1 MAEQTFRSPGFFE
14 REIDASTRQTEIT
27 GVPAGIIG
35 TAEKGPAFVP
45 VTVGSLTDFLNRFG
59 DIDPDR
65 FGPYAVQAFLQNRTA
80 ATYMRVLG
88 AGSNETTTNITNTQT
103 YGTVV
108 NAGFKLSGSISGSP
122 SNNATGMVQ
131 FLVADHTIDSQETL
145 GMPEFTD
152 NPSWDASNSAKIV
165 RGVIFNAVGSRIQV
179 LDLGQTW
186 TSTLEDVCAPD
197 ASGLFGLA
205 ISSSLGTN
213 FSPTPATNITTGFAG
228 GVKIVTAS
236 LDPSNSSYIANVLNT
251 DPTKFHLEQHLLYL
265 DFAVANENAAVVAST
280 NSVAILSGSQNAG
293 TALAATEDDG
303 AGYFTTLFGR
313 FDTRFTTP
321 SSPSI
326 ISQPFGGTE
335 YDLFRFE
342 SLSDGSYGN
351 DKVKVSIANL
361 RASTNLNYQYGTFEV
376 QVRRFDDTDLAP
388 QIVESY
394 PGCTLDPTS
403 ESFIGRK
410 IGDYKVW
417 YNFDAENDEERRL
430 IVGGKYPNQSVY
442 VRVVIEDA
450 LYRGEIPTTALPF
463 GFAGIP
469 AIKTTNSLTDD
480 STKVLT
486 VDGVTYGNVPETL
499 AADGTADR
507 LYGNLPAGAAM
518 VLTGSIVPPLPMRFK
533 VTRGAVST
541 SPFFSG
547 WPGDDERVDGR
558 FYWGVKFERCP
569 READLTGAVLN
580 QNISSLPNT
589 TVSAY
594 TKYQGIAKLDTQIT
608 GSAKNMFNMNK
619 FTLARVALSQTG
631 SNMANLLAN
640 ITGSA
645 KEHMLDACYVRNGV
659 PDSQTYAVADPDNGI
674 GRVTFASLVQSS
686 SIKFNR
692 FTSYLKFTTPLF
704 GGFDGLNILDKDM
717 SLMNDRATSTDASGE
732 TGKASSEFSAASI
745 GLSSNPAGSGRLNNN
760 INAYRTAARI
770 MTDPMTVRNNILT
783 VPGIRDSYVTD
794 WAANRVRDYSMAI
807 YLMDIP
813 SWSESAGRLFGDEN
827 RSLIVSASTS
837 FPDVR
842 ETAEQFESRAI
853 DNNYCATYFP
863 DVYIKDSN
871 TGEAVLVPSS
881 VAALAALGYNDKVA
895 YPWFAPAGFN
905 RGGLDMVT
913 NTDARLTAS
922 DRDDL
927 YDVRINPIANFPNG
941 GFVIFG
947 QKTMQ
952 LTQSALDRVNVR
964 RMMLELKR
972 QVVTVANSIL
982 FEPNNAATRARFV
995 NLVTPQ
1001 LAAIQAQQG
1010 IELFKVVMDD
1020 TNNSQEDVESNKLN
1034 GRIVVVPT
1042 RAIEFIAIDFII
1054 TNSGVDFA

>member
-27 GVPAGIIG
+27 GVPAGIVG

-45 VTVGSLTDFLNRFG
+45 VTVGSFTDFVNRFG
-59 DIDPDR
+59 GINPDR

-80 ATYMRVLG
+80 VTYMRVLG
-88 AGSNETTTNITNTQT
+88 AGSNETTTNITNTEK

-108 NAGFKLSGSISGSP
+108 NAGYVLSGTISNSQ

-131 FLVADHTIDSQETL
+131 FIVADHTIAGDEQDA
-145 GMPEFTD
+145 MPEFTD
-152 NPSWDASNSAKIV
+152 NPSWDASNTAKIV
-165 RGVIFNAVGSRIQV
+165 RGVIFNTVQSRIQV
-179 LDLGQTW
+179 MKMGDSYS
-186 TSTLEDVCAPD
+186 STMDDSCEPS
-197 ASGLFGLA
+197 ASGDFIIA
-205 ISSSLGTN
+205 ISSSLGTS
-213 FSPTPATNITTGFAG
+213 FSPTPSDASSFEYG
-228 GVKIVTAS
+228 GVKLVTAS
-236 LDPSNSSYIANVLNT
+236 LDPSSPAYISNVLNT
-251 DPTKFHLEQHLLYL
+251 DPTKFSLEQHYLYM
-265 DFAVANENAAVVAST
+265 DFAVEDEIAAVTVDPGT
-280 NSVAILSGSQNAG
+280 DTIAILSGSQNAG
-293 TALAATEDDG
+293 SALPSATADG

-313 FDTRFTTP
+313 YDTRYTTP
-321 SSPSI
+321 STPKI
-326 ISQPFGGTE
+326 ISQPYGGTE
-335 YDLFRFE
+335 YNLFRFE
-342 SLSDGSYGN
+342 SLSDGVYGN

-376 QVRRFDDTDLAP
+376 QVRRFGDTDLAP
-388 QIVESY
+388 EIVESY
-394 PGCTLDPTS
+394 PECNLDPTS
-403 ESFIGRK
+403 ENFVGRK
-410 IGDYKVW
+410 VGDYKAW
-417 YNFDAENDEERRL
+417 YNFDAENDDERRI

-442 VRVVIEDA
+442 VRVVVDDA
-450 LYRGEIPTTALPF
+450 LYRGEIPSTALPF

-469 AIKTTNSLTDD
+469 VIKTTNSLTDD
-480 STKVLT
+480 STKALT
-486 VDGVTYGNVPETL
+486 VAGVQYGNISEAPTG
-499 AADGTADR
+499 ANADR
-507 LYGNLPAGAAM
+507 LYGDLTTSALP
-518 VLTGSIVPPLPMRFK
+518 LTGSITPPLPMRFK

-541 SPFFSG
+541 SPYFSG
-547 WPGDDERVDGR
+547 EPGDDERVDGR

-569 READLTGAVLN
+569 READLTGAILD
-580 QNISSLPNT
+580 QNISSLPNA
-589 TVSAY
+589 TVAAY
-594 TKYQGIAKLDTQIT
+594 SRFQGIAKLDTLTT
-608 GSAKNMFNMNK
+608 GSAVDMFNMNK
-619 FTLARVALSQTG
+619 FTLAKVALNQTG
-631 SNMANLLAN
+631 SGMSGLFRF

-645 KEHMLDACYVRNGV
+645 KEHMKDACYIRNGV
-659 PDSQTYAVADPDNGI
+659 PDSQTYAVTDPDNNI

-692 FTSYLKFTTPLF
+692 FTSYLKFTTPLY
-704 GGFDGLNILDKDM
+704 GGFDGVNILDKDM
-717 SLMNDRATSTDASGE
+717 ALMNDRASSTDASGE
-732 TGKASSEFSAASI
+732 TGKASSEFPSGWI

-760 INAYRTAARI
+760 INAYRVAARI
-770 MTDPMTVRNNILT
+770 MTDPMTVRNNILAI
-783 VPGIRDSYVTD
+783 PGIRDNYVTD
-794 WAANRVRDYSMAI
+794 WAANKVRDYSMAI

-813 SWSESAGRLFGDEN
+813 SWSEDSGRLFGDEN

-842 ETAEQFESRAI
+842 ESAEQFESRAI

-863 DVYIKDSN
+863 DVFITDSN
-871 TGEAVLVPSS
+871 TGEAVLVPAS
-881 VAALAALGYNDKVA
+881 VAALAALGYNDRVA

-905 RGGLDMVT
+905 RGGLGMVT
-913 NTDARLTAS
+913 NTDVRLTAG

-972 QVVTVANSIL
+972 QVVSVANKIL
-982 FEPNNAATRARFV
+982 FEPNNAATRARFI
-995 NLVTPQ
+995 NLATPL

-1010 IELFKVVMDD
+1010 IEMFKVVMDG